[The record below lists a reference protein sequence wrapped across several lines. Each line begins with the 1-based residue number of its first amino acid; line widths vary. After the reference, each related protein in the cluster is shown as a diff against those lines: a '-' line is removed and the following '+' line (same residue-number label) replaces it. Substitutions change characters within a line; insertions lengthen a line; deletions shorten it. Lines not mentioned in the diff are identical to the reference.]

1 MQSFGSQSEGSA
13 GLEESKYWGDSGVGS
28 SSERTSTSY
37 FSVSDGI
44 RIYEEEI
51 ARHHLRSSLSVDSL
65 LLDEAPGQARR
76 LERSVSPTPPP
87 SRRAAREQ
95 KKVTYAADLKAR
107 RGESSQHELILCR
120 AQETNEDSVNDNEE
134 DLYSSSIP
142 RLPSVKDLAAI
153 FQPRLSPEAKPRKSL
168 MKVCSVA

>member
-1 MQSFGSQSEGSA
+1 M
-13 GLEESKYWGDSGVGS
+13 GS

-51 ARHHLRSSLSVDSL
+51 ARNNLRSSVSVDSL
-65 LLDEAPGQARR
+65 LLDEAPGLARR
-76 LERSVSPTPPP
+76 LERSVSPPPPP
-87 SRRAAREQ
+87 SRRAARDQ
-95 KKVTYAADLKAR
+95 KKVTYADLKSR
-107 RGESSQHELILCR
+107 RGETSDHDLILCR
-120 AQETNEDSVNDNEE
+120 AEETNEDSVNDNEE

-153 FQPRLSPEAKPRKSL
+153 FQPRLSPEAKPRKSV
-168 MKVCSVA
+168 MKVCSVV

>member
-1 MQSFGSQSEGSA
+1 M
-13 GLEESKYWGDSGVGS
+13 EESKYWGDSGVGS

-76 LERSVSPTPPP
+76 LERSVSPPPPP
-87 SRRAAREQ
+87 SRRPSRDQ
-95 KKVTYAADLKAR
+95 KKVTYADLNSR
-107 RGESSQHELILCR
+107 RGVSSGHDVSLYR
-120 AQETNEDSVNDNEE
+120 AEQTNEDFVNDNEE
-134 DLYSSSIP
+134 DFYSSSIP

-153 FQPRLSPEAKPRKSL
+153 FQPRVSPEAKPRKSV
-168 MKVCSVA
+168 MKVCSDVVWGSPDWG

>member
-1 MQSFGSQSEGSA
+1 M
-13 GLEESKYWGDSGVGS
+13 EESKYWGDSGVGS

-76 LERSVSPTPPP
+76 LERSVSPPPPP
-87 SRRAAREQ
+87 SRRPSRDQ
-95 KKVTYAADLKAR
+95 KKVTYADLNSR
-107 RGESSQHELILCR
+107 RGVSSGHDVSLYR
-120 AQETNEDSVNDNEE
+120 AEQTSEDFVNDNEE
-134 DLYSSSIP
+134 DFYSSSIP

-153 FQPRLSPEAKPRKSL
+153 FQPRVSPEAKPRKSV
-168 MKVCSVA
+168 MKVCSDVVWGSSDWG